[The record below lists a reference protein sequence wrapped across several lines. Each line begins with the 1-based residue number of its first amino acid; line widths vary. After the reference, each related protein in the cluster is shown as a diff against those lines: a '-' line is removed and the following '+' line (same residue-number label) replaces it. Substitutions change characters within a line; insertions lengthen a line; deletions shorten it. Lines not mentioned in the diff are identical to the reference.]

1 MRRLAA
7 RPILLLC
14 TGVWTFFPISAWT
27 SKRTGWASR
36 GWKSASLTCHFVEC
50 VVPSLRNFISKKR
63 QNVTNYKRLN
73 ISHVYTQIH
82 TRTRNF
88 VKVYRVTPLFFDLL
102 DDVTTRN
109 FSFMSITIDITCVFP
124 ANDEMLALYFFFRE
138 IWGRFRACC
147 FPLKWVA

>member
-7 RPILLLC
+7 RPILLLY

-50 VVPSLRNFISKKR
+50 VVPSLRNFISKKN

-73 ISHVYTQIH
+73 ISHVTHRSIH
-82 TRTRNF
+82 ARGILSKYIVWR
-88 VKVYRVTPLFFDLL
+88 LSFFDLL